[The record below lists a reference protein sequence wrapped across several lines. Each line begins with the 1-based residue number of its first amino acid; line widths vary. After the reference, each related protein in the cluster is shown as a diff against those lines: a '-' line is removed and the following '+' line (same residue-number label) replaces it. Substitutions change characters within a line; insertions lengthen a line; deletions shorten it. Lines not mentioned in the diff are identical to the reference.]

1 MKFKELKEK
10 FQTYLCPPGDGV
22 YTVHTG
28 RDKKERYQKALYGT
42 DGDEVKEKWSQALSK
57 ITGENNQLFLFG
69 ITSDTGGGIQRGANW
84 GPLFIRETYLQKY
97 GKTEFIDLGD
107 TRTIPHL
114 LHDKYLN
121 KETIISCQKAL
132 YGESDNY
139 LPVSPLSIAED
150 FAKEFF
156 RNFPKNK
163 LITLGGDHSVSYPM
177 VYSWIKARTS
187 QKKKVAIIH
196 FDAHTD
202 LMDQRLGIDICF
214 GTWARH
220 IIELLDSPKDLIQ
233 LGIRSS
239 GRDRGHWE
247 DNLGIQQ
254 IWASEIKEKGVQYTI
269 NHIQSYLADL
279 YDEIYIS
286 FDIDAL
292 DISFASA
299 TGTPESDGLD
309 LHEAIV
315 MLKSFLKTYNVTGA
329 DIVEVAPFVG
339 DSSGQKRTL
348 DSACYLLKT
357 LSEGMK

>member
-1 MKFKELKEK
+1 MKLEDLKHK

-28 RDKKERYQKALYGT
+28 RDKKEAYQKSLYG
-42 DGDEVKEKWSQALSK
+42 
-57 ITGENNQLFLFG
+57 ITGEGVKAKWAEAFDTLSSNETLFLFG

-97 GKTEFIDLGD
+97 GNQDFVDLGD

-132 YGESDNY
+132 YGETDTY
-139 LPVSPLSIAED
+139 PVSPLSIAED
-150 FAKEFF
+150 FATEFF
-156 RNFPKNK
+156 RNFPDKK
-163 LITLGGDHSVSYPM
+163 LITLGGDHSVSYPL
-177 VYSWIKARTS
+177 VFSWINARKS
-187 QKKKVAIIH
+187 QNKKVAVIH

-220 IIELLDSPKDLIQ
+220 IIPLLDSPKDLIQ
-233 LGIRSS
+233 IGIRSS

-247 DNLGIQQ
+247 ESLGIQQ
-254 IWASEIKEKGVQYTI
+254 IWTNEVKEKGVQQI
-269 NHIQSYLADL
+269 IKNIEAYLGDK
-279 YDEIYIS
+279 YDEVYIS

-309 LHEAIV
+309 LHEAV
-315 MLKSFLKTYNVTGA
+315 MMLKKFLETYKVTGA

-339 DSSGQKRTL
+339 ARDGQQKTL